1 MPRLKSLTVT
11 TEVKHAGARRKCY
24 NSKAH
29 QILKGDVCLL
39 VKDGLAFKGYCTT
52 CAQKMIQQ
60 AETNLKELR
69 IALQNASAED

>member
-1 MPRLKSLTVT
+1 M
-11 TEVKHAGARRKCY
+11 
-24 NSKAH
+24 
-29 QILKGDVCLL
+29 KGDVCLL

-69 IALQNASAED
+69 IALQNRTHRPKA